1 MKILTKKYT
10 YVLILFL
17 LLIGANKTYCIDN
30 KDNIN
35 RHSDTDNKKLELIY
49 TQSKDNNKN
58 NKDSNIKLS
67 ELGLDIALRLKNTE
81 YQIKFLNN
89 LINNYNALYNNKM
102 YEHYT
107 LQLIDILQREKKY
120 KELSSTYL
128 NFSGFYGKNSNY
140 DKSFIYTNK
149 LIDLSNKTGDSLMLA
164 KSFSNLGTVLLSLND
179 YKNALIYLKKG
190 LHLLR
195 NDTVN
200 KSIKVSLNNNIAII
214 YANEKQYNK
223 SLEHQLK
230 ALKLLENT
238 NNYRQK
244 GITLLNIAQAYTSL
258 FEYQKAI
265 KNLNSALNNAL
276 KSNDKLLTASVYKNL
291 GHCHLKQKEYQKAY
305 EYLRIAES
313 ISSKTS
319 NYKTLAE
326 TYELLSDYYLVTG
339 NFKLAYQNYE
349 KFQSLNDSIFKN
361 KGIEKVSKLKISFE
375 TKEKEK
381 ENHILKQKEVIK
393 QLQIENQENVT
404 KLFRLISIL
413 CIAIVIFAF
422 YRFIIKRNANIK
434 LSKKNELILKHNQ
447 QLEELNKTKDKFFSI
462 IANDI
467 NQPFFEIKQNI
478 EKLTDNLNDDEIHK
492 IAENIEE
499 NSIYAGKLLFNLLIW
514 AKVQRGIIEIKKERL
529 HLATCVES
537 CIKPFKEI
545 ADKKN
550 HKTIIDINENQY
562 VYADKYTFDFIISSI
577 YNNSVKFTKE
587 GGIIEISSKFY
598 NSNIDITIKDNG
610 IGIDKVRFDKL
621 FNIGEDT
628 TTLST
633 ENKKGSGLGLHI
645 CNDFIRI
652 NEGKMHIES
661 QPEIGTTVIITFP
674 AST

>member
-17 LLIGANKTYCIDN
+17 LIIGANKTYCIDN

-58 NKDSNIKLS
+58 NTDSNIKLS
-67 ELGLDIALRLKNTE
+67 ELGLDIAFRIKNTD

-89 LINNYNALYNNKM
+89 LINNYSTLYNNKM

-107 LQLIDILQREKKY
+107 LQLIDILQREKKF
-120 KELSSTYL
+120 KELSSAYL
-128 NFSGFYGKNSNY
+128 NFSAFYGKNSNF

-149 LIDLSNKTGDSLMLA
+149 LIELANKTGDSLMLA
-164 KSFSNLGTVLLSLND
+164 KSFSNLGTILLSLND
-179 YKNALIYLKKG
+179 YKNSLLYLRKG
-190 LHLLR
+190 LHLLL
-195 NDTVN
+195 NDTGN
-200 KSIKVSLNNNIAII
+200 ISLKVSLNNNIAII

-223 SLEHQLK
+223 SLEHQLT

-238 NNYRQK
+238 NNFRQK
-244 GITLLNIAQAYTSL
+244 GITLLNVAQSYTSL
-258 FEYQKAI
+258 NEYQKAI
-265 KNLNSALNNAL
+265 NNLNTALNNAL
-276 KSNDKLLTASVYKNL
+276 KSNDKLLIASIYKNL
-291 GHCHLKQKEYQKAY
+291 GHCHLKQKQYQKAFD
-305 EYLRIAES
+305 YLKIAET
-313 ISSKTS
+313 ISCKTS
-319 NYKTLAE
+319 NYQTQAE
-326 TYELLSDYYLVTG
+326 TYELLSDYYLVNG

-349 KFQSLNDSIFKN
+349 KFQALSDSIFKN
-361 KGIEKVSKLKISFE
+361 KGTEKVSELKIRFE

-381 ENHILKQKEVIK
+381 ENQLLKQKEVIK
-393 QLQIENQENVT
+393 QLQIENQDNVT

-422 YRFIIKRNANIK
+422 YRFIIKRNANKK
-434 LSKKNELILKHNQ
+434 LSKKNDLIIKHNQ
-447 QLEELNKTKDKFFSI
+447 KLEELNKTKDKFFSI

-478 EKLTDNLNDDEIHK
+478 EELSDNLSDEKMHK

-514 AKVQRGIIEIKKERL
+514 AKVQRGIIEIKKEKL
-529 HLATCVES
+529 HLASCVLNS
-537 CIKPFKEI
+537 IKPFKEI

-550 HKTIIDINENQY
+550 HKTIINISENQY

-587 GGIIEISSKFY
+587 SGIIEISSKFY
-598 NSNIDITIKDNG
+598 NSNIEITIKDNG
-610 IGIDKVRFDKL
+610 IGIDKVRLEKL

-652 NEGKMHIES
+652 NEGKMQIES
-661 QPEIGTTVIITFP
+661 QPEIGTTVKITFP